1 MKLSWIKRSLK
12 NGQFN
17 SQIYWDQGS
26 TKVQTVGIVLF
37 VNVLEIFDD
46 SISDDLSHDDLTLNG
61 YDVKVMLNVQ
71 LPEAKRWE
79 A

>member
-1 MKLSWIKRSLK
+1 M
-12 NGQFN
+12 
-17 SQIYWDQGS
+17 
-26 TKVQTVGIVLF
+26 LF

-71 LPEAKRWE
+71 LPEAKR
-79 A
+79 